1 MQLKEYK
8 LSYQNALY
16 YEAFKAHIAPGSWPT
31 YKVDVGAFLEEIGT
45 YDFVMVTPARI
56 QRYAD
61 ERRPVRQR
69 EQAVI
74 HLRSMMSFLVQNDV
88 FEAREKVRKE
98 MVIWLLQRPRS
109 YYKQMRL
116 EV

>member
-1 MQLKEYK
+1 MPLKEYK
-8 LSYQNALY
+8 LSYQNTLY

-45 YDFVMVTPARI
+45 YDFVKVTPARMW
-56 QRYAD
+56 RYAM

-69 EQAVI
+69 QQAVI
-74 HLRSMMSFLVQNDV
+74 HLRSLMSFVVQHDV
-88 FEAREKVRKE
+88 NGARDKVGKD

-109 YYKQMRL
+109 CYQQLKL

>member
-1 MQLKEYK
+1 MPLKEYK
-8 LSYQNALY
+8 LSYQNTLY

-31 YKVDVGAFLEEIGT
+31 YKVDIGAFLEEIGT
-45 YDFVMVTPARI
+45 YDFVKVTPARI
-56 QRYAD
+56 QRYAA
-61 ERRPVRQR
+61 ERRPVHQR
-69 EQAVI
+69 EQSVI

-88 FEAREKVRKE
+88 CRAREKVSKD

-109 YYKQMRL
+109 CYKQMRL